1 MRDETKKVYHYLYN
15 IKMFADCYTL
25 TIDQEGE
32 LNPFVTEEVIE
43 NTIEKVEDELYSI
56 LKNYLEKFDIT
67 LINKQTLYLHLLCNM
82 EVIVENHLINGLI
95 CRFTIQKDSA
105 KYIEIHISMD
115 GCITKVEEKLW

>member
-1 MRDETKKVYHYLYN
+1 MCDETKKVYHYLYN
-15 IKMFADCYTL
+15 IKMFGDCHTL

-43 NTIEKVEDELYSI
+43 NMIEKVEDELYSI

-95 CRFTIQKDSA
+95 CRFTIQKDSTE
-105 KYIEIHISMD
+105 YIETHISMD
-115 GCITKVEEKLW
+115 GCITKVEEKL